1 MISPKPTVEKIVA
14 PQYHP
19 RMYLSKLVPYDIF
32 ELSNQVMGIFNDLSI
47 VAIKFKALDRR

>member
-14 PQYHP
+14 PQYQP
-19 RMYLSKLVPYDIF
+19 KMYLSKWVPYEIL
-32 ELSNQVMGIFNDLSI
+32 ELSSQVMGIFNDLSI